1 MYIHNFLLMVD
12 QDEYETD
19 QGYFSKLNKKVT
31 GYVVKPFFYNIG
43 GTNFT
48 LDQIKHG
55 MIRLNKKKPGSW
67 SVVLNNEDPKRKIL
81 GNAMKDDP
89 RINFVCLEFPELAEH
104 TSAFSSGT
112 Q

>member
-1 MYIHNFLLMVD
+1 M
-12 QDEYETD
+12 
-19 QGYFSKLNKKVT
+19 
-31 GYVVKPFFYNIG
+31 VKPFFYNIG

-67 SVVLNNEDPKRKIL
+67 SSVLKNEDPKRQIL
-81 GNAMKDDP
+81 KNALKDDP
-89 RINFVCLEFPELAEH
+89 RINFVCLDFPELTEH